1 MSGTVS
7 DRLLLDQV
15 SEVLLAVDPATL
27 LIQGPISALAL
38 LGFEPQSLV
47 GRSITDGMRPS
58 DISTGRKSGRGKR

>member
-7 DRLLLDQV
+7 DRLLLDQA

-27 LIQGPISALAL
+27 LIQGANQRALAL

-47 GRSITDGMRPS
+47 
-58 DISTGRKSGRGKR
+58 